1 MTEITQLNGLGPK
14 SQEMLA
20 SAGITREAELRKL
33 GSVEAYVRVK
43 RAIPGV
49 SLNLLW
55 AIEAALTG
63 ATWQQVARK
72 DRTRLLL
79 ALDDR
84 EKMP

>member
-1 MTEITQLNGLGPK
+1 MTDIKQLNGLGPR

-20 SAGITREAELRKL
+20 SAGITHEAELRQL

-43 RAIPGV
+43 RAVPGV

-55 AIEAALTG
+55 AIEAVLTG
-63 ATWQQVARK
+63 APWQQVARK

-84 EKMP
+84 ENMP